1 MAADQNINQFKQGRA
16 VGDLDLNFF
25 GGENVISCRYNPED
39 TSTNKLI
46 AGETV
51 KLADLGSSDSAGLPI
66 ITKRTADTDTIFG
79 TVVRSLKDSSFAPG
93 DRLEIAVNGAV
104 MNLRASAAINR
115 GTKVSG
121 VVATPGNIAAVGTNA
136 YLGYTLDK
144 ASAANDIVRVMIQ
157 ADAVTAGA

>member
-1 MAADQNINQFKQGRA
+1 MALDQNINQFKQGRA

-39 TSTNKLI
+39 TSTNTLV

-51 KLADLGSSDSAGLPI
+51 KLTDLGANDVVGVPI
-66 ITKRTADTDTIFG
+66 VTKRTSDTDTIFG
-79 TVVRSLKDSSFAPG
+79 TVIRSKKQASFAPG
-93 DRLEIAVNGAV
+93 DIVEIAVQGAV
-104 MNLRASAAINR
+104 MNLRAGAAINR
-115 GTKVSG
+115 GVKVSG
-121 VVATPGNIAAVGTNA
+121 VFGTPGNIAAVGTNA

>member
-1 MAADQNINQFKQGRA
+1 MALDQNINQFKQGRA

-39 TSTNKLI
+39 TSTNTLV

-51 KLADLGSSDSAGLPI
+51 KITDLGANDVVGVPI
-66 ITKRTADTDTIFG
+66 VTKRTADTDTIFG
-79 TVVRSLKDSSFAPG
+79 TVIRSKKQASFAPG
-93 DRLEIAVNGAV
+93 DIVEIAVQGAV
-104 MNLRASAAINR
+104 MNLRAGAAINR
-115 GTKVSG
+115 GVKVSG
-121 VVATPGNIAAVGTNA
+121 VFGTPGNIAAVGTNA